1 MMDFGLTPDHE
12 AVRNATR
19 EFCRREI
26 LPHLHDWERAEQF
39 PRDVIPKMAAQGLLG
54 LCIPRRYGGL
64 GLDYVSLGI
73 ISEEFERADT
83 AFRVLI
89 AVHLGLNSL
98 ALLQWGSEEQK
109 QRYLIPQAHGEK
121 LAAFALTEPDA
132 GSDVAGIRTTAR
144 RDGTR
149 YILNGEKTWISLADV
164 ADHFLVF
171 AYTDRAAESRGIS
184 AFIVERGFDGVSSAS
199 IHHKLGGRIGNTG
212 SIVLQDACVPVENR
226 LGEEG
231 EGLKI
236 ALSALDNGR
245 YTVAAG
251 AVGLIEACL
260 EASVSYAGQR
270 QSFGQP
276 IGKHQLVQQKIA
288 RMAAGRDIG
297 RLLYYQVGWL
307 KNRGMRCTRE
317 VSVAKWM
324 NCDNAFRAADDA
336 IQIHGAYGY
345 SDEFPVERYFRNARG
360 SLIYE
365 GTQEIHQLIQA
376 EYALGYRTDKP
387 LSRPLPP
394 YPFEEDL

>member
-1 MMDFGLTPDHE
+1 MDFTLTPEQE
-12 AVRNATR
+12 AVREATR
-19 EFCRREI
+19 QFCRREI
-26 LPHLHDWERAEQF
+26 VPHLRDWERTERF
-39 PRDVIPKMAAQGLLG
+39 PADIIPKIAAQGLLG

-73 ISEEFERADT
+73 VSEELERADT

-89 AVHLGLNSL
+89 AVHLALNSL
-98 ALLQWGSEEQK
+98 AIFQWGDETQK
-109 QRYLIPQAHGEK
+109 QRYLVPQARGEK

-132 GSDVAGIRTTAR
+132 GSDVTGIRATAR
-144 RDGTR
+144 RDGQS

-164 ADHFLVF
+164 AAHFLIF
-171 AYTDRAAESRGIS
+171 AYTARSAGTRGIS
-184 AFIVERGFDGVSSAS
+184 AFVVERGFEGVSSSS

-212 SIVLQDACVPVENR
+212 SIALQEARVPAENR
-226 LGEEG
+226 IGAEG
-231 EGLKI
+231 EGLRI

-251 AVGLIEACL
+251 AVGLIEASL
-260 EASVSYAGQR
+260 EASLTYAGQR
-270 QSFGQP
+270 STFGQF
-276 IGKHQLVQQKIA
+276 IGRHQLIQQKIA
-288 RMAAGRDIG
+288 RMVAGRDIG

-307 KNRGMRCTRE
+307 KNQGMRCTRE
-317 VSVAKWM
+317 VSLAKWV
-324 NCDNAFRAADDA
+324 NCRKAFQAADDA

-365 GTQEIHQLIQA
+365 GTEEIHQLIQA

-387 LSRPLPP
+387 LATPLPP
-394 YPFEEDL
+394 YPFAEDA

>member
-1 MMDFGLTPDHE
+1 MDFSLTPDHE
-12 AVRNATR
+12 AVRDAAR

-26 LPHLHDWERAEQF
+26 VPHLRDWERTEQI
-39 PRDVIPKMAAQGLLG
+39 PRAIVPKMAAQGLLG

-64 GLDYVSLGI
+64 GLDYLSLGI
-73 ISEEFERADT
+73 VSEELERADT

-98 ALLQWGSEEQK
+98 ALFQWGSEAQK
-109 QRYLIPQAHGEK
+109 QRYLIPQARGEK

-132 GSDVAGIRTTAR
+132 GSDVAGIRATAR
-144 RDGTR
+144 RDGEL

-171 AYTDRAAESRGIS
+171 AYTDHSAGARGIS
-184 AFIVERGFDGVSSAS
+184 AFIVERGFDGVGSSS

-212 SIVLQDACVPVENR
+212 SIVLQDVRVPAENR
-226 LGEEG
+226 VGDEG

-251 AVGLIEACL
+251 AVGLMEACL
-260 EASVSYAGQR
+260 EASVSYAEQR

-276 IGKHQLVQQKIA
+276 IGKHQLIQQKIA
-288 RMAAGRDIG
+288 RMVAGRDIG

-317 VSVAKWM
+317 VSLAKWI

-336 IQIHGAYGY
+336 VQIHGAYGY

-360 SLIYE
+360 ALIYE

-376 EYALGYRTDKP
+376 EYALGDRTDKP

-394 YPFEEDL
+394 YPFEEEL

>member
-1 MMDFGLTPDHE
+1 MDFALTPDHE
-12 AVRNATR
+12 AVRDATR
-19 EFCRREI
+19 EFCRHEI
-26 LPHLHDWERAEQF
+26 LPHLRDWERAEQI
-39 PRDVIPKMAAQGLLG
+39 PADIVPKMAAQGLLG

-64 GLDYVSLGI
+64 GLDYLSLGI
-73 ISEEFERADT
+73 VCEELERADT

-89 AVHLGLNSL
+89 AVHLALNSL

-109 QRYLIPQAHGEK
+109 QRYLVPQARGEK

-132 GSDVAGIRTTAR
+132 GSDVAGIRATAR
-144 RDGTR
+144 RDGAS

-164 ADHFLVF
+164 ADHFLIF
-171 AYTDRAAESRGIS
+171 AYTDRGAGHRGIS
-184 AFIVERGFDGVSSAS
+184 AFIIERGFDGVSSS
-199 IHHKLGGRIGNTG
+199 SLHHKLGGRIGNTG
-212 SIVLQDACVPVENR
+212 SIALQEARVPAENR
-226 LGEEG
+226 VGAEG
-231 EGLKI
+231 EGLTI

-245 YTVAAG
+245 YAVAAG
-251 AVGLIEACL
+251 AVGLMEACL
-260 EASVSYAGQR
+260 EASISYAEQR

-276 IGKHQLVQQKIA
+276 IGKHQLIQQKIA
-288 RMAAGRDIG
+288 RMVAGRDIG

-317 VSVAKWM
+317 VSLAKWM

-336 IQIHGAYGY
+336 VQIHGAYGY

-360 SLIYE
+360 ALIYE

-387 LSRPLPP
+387 LSQPLPP
-394 YPFEEDL
+394 YPFEEDA

>member
-1 MMDFGLTPDHE
+1 MEFTLGSDHE
-12 AVRNATR
+12 AVRDATR

-26 LPHLHDWERAEQF
+26 VPHLRDWERAEQF
-39 PRDVIPKMAAQGLLG
+39 PREIVPKMAAQGLLG

-64 GLDYVSLGI
+64 GLDYLSLGI
-73 ISEEFERADT
+73 VCEELERADT

-89 AVHLGLNSL
+89 AVHLALNSL
-98 ALLQWGSEEQK
+98 ALLQWGSDEQK
-109 QRYLIPQAHGEK
+109 QRYLVPQARGEK

-132 GSDVAGIRTTAR
+132 GSDVAGIRATAR
-144 RDGTR
+144 RDGER

-164 ADHFLVF
+164 ADHFLIF
-171 AYTDRAAESRGIS
+171 AYTDRSAGARGVS
-184 AFIVERGFDGVSSAS
+184 AFIVERGFDGVSSSS

-212 SIVLQDACVPVENR
+212 SIALQDVRVSADNR
-226 LGEEG
+226 IGNEG

-245 YTVAAG
+245 YAVAAG

-260 EASVSYAGQR
+260 EASVVYAEQR

-276 IGKHQLVQQKIA
+276 IGKHQLIQQKIA
-288 RMAAGRDIG
+288 RMVAGRDIG

-317 VSVAKWM
+317 VSLAKWI

-336 IQIHGAYGY
+336 VQIHGAYGY

-360 SLIYE
+360 ALIYE

-387 LSRPLPP
+387 LSRPLPVSI
-394 YPFEEDL
+394 

>member
-1 MMDFGLTPDHE
+1 MEFTLGSEHE
-12 AVRNATR
+12 AVRDATR
-19 EFCRREI
+19 EFCRHEI
-26 LPHLHDWERAEQF
+26 LPHLRDWERAEHI
-39 PRDVIPKMAAQGLLG
+39 PADIVPKMAAQGLLG

-64 GLDYVSLGI
+64 GLDYLSLGI
-73 ISEEFERADT
+73 VCEELERADT

-89 AVHLGLNSL
+89 AVHLALNSL

-109 QRYLIPQAHGEK
+109 QRYLVPQARGEK

-144 RDGTR
+144 RDGEH

-164 ADHFLVF
+164 ADHFLIF
-171 AYTDRAAESRGIS
+171 ACTDRSAGSHGIS
-184 AFIVERGFDGVSSAS
+184 AFVVERGFAGVSSS
-199 IHHKLGGRIGNTG
+199 SLHHKLGGRIGNTG
-212 SIVLQDACVPVENR
+212 SIALQEVRVPADNR
-226 LGEEG
+226 VGAEG
-231 EGLKI
+231 EGLTI

-245 YTVAAG
+245 YAVAAG
-251 AVGLIEACL
+251 AVGLMEACL
-260 EASVSYAGQR
+260 EASASYAEQR

-276 IGKHQLVQQKIA
+276 IGKHQLIQQKIA
-288 RMAAGRDIG
+288 RMVAGRDIG

-307 KNRGMRCTRE
+307 KNRGMCCTRE
-317 VSVAKWM
+317 VSLAKWM

-336 IQIHGAYGY
+336 VQIHGAYGY

-376 EYALGYRTDKP
+376 EYALGYRADKP
-387 LSRPLPP
+387 LSQPLPT
-394 YPFEEDL
+394 YPFEEDV